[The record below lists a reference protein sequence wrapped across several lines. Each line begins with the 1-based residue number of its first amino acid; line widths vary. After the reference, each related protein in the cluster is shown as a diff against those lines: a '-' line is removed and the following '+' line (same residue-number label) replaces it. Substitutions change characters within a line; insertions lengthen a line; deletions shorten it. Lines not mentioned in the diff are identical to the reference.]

1 MGFSMGFAKLYSI
14 LCVYIRIYIYVI
26 TQNYLVCLKRGNS
39 PPHKEHDDSP
49 VDGLG
54 YVTLNSINS
63 ELTYMNFKKGIRV
76 TVYKKAKIGLLL
88 TWHVNRQTKW

>member
-1 MGFSMGFAKLYSI
+1 M
-14 LCVYIRIYIYVI
+14 
-26 TQNYLVCLKRGNS
+26 
-39 PPHKEHDDSP
+39 
-49 VDGLG
+49 DGLG